1 MEKRIVEIVEYLTH
15 PTTCTHPALTVLT
28 AGAAGRACVHTGGAG
43 VVAQVTL
50 AAGLVL
56 PLGAVRHAAALVQ
69 SPASRTATPPKT
81 VFSCTEST
89 HIHN

>member
-1 MEKRIVEIVEYLTH
+1 MEKRIVEIVLTH
-15 PTTCTHPALTVLT
+15 PTTCTLPALTVLT

-56 PLGAVRHAAALVQ
+56 PLRAVRHAAALVQ
-69 SPASRTATPPKT
+69 SPASRTATPPKNC
-81 VFSCTEST
+81 VQLHRINS
-89 HIHN
+89 HQ